1 MHAIET
7 TLYLLSSRDFG
18 MREEFH
24 MRCLIQ
30 GRGPPGNTI
39 GDSPSLLV
47 ELCSSVTPTSLSAMM
62 GLAWTFRSF
71 FISAGNPAGTS

>member
-1 MHAIET
+1 
-7 TLYLLSSRDFG
+7 
-18 MREEFH
+18 